1 MAFDYL
7 RANGR
12 RVGLD
17 RDFSSYDLNIQVMSQ
32 MHGRDTPDLG
42 VAFFIAILSAMVG
55 RNIGAGLVVL
65 GQMSIHG
72 VLSRIDNLADRLR
85 IAMDS
90 GAHRVMIPTTNAAD
104 PERAPRLT
112 VDQLLR

>member
-1 MAFDYL
+1 
-7 RANGR
+7 
-12 RVGLD
+12 
-17 RDFSSYDLNIQVMSQ
+17 

-55 RNIGAGLVVL
+55 RNIGADLVVF
-65 GQMSIHG
+65 GQMSIQG

-90 GAHRVMIPTTNAAD
+90 GALRVMIPSVRVRRPEAAPPD
-104 PERAPRLT
+104 RHLPTRL
-112 VDQLLR
+112 